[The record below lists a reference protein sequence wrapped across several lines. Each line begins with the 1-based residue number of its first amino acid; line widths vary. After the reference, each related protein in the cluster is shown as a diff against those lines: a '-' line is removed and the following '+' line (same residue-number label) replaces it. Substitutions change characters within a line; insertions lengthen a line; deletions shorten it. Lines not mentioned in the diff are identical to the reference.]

1 MMQSQS
7 LARYAEIILDQ
18 NDRALTPVVQMI
30 QAQQAQAFESLRM
43 TFPQTP
49 KPDVVLYEILA
60 NRVRSQDYQSVGQLA
75 GQYRNQME
83 NIGKLRP
90 GSSSKTAKR
99 RMQEILN
106 EHVYGVRVPQHE
118 LPLLVINGRITGG
131 QRLYDDIHFSN
142 GHTS

>member
-18 NDRALTPVVQMI
+18 NARSFTPVRLMI

-43 TFPQTP
+43 TSPQTP

-60 NRVRSQDYQSVGQLA
+60 NRVRRQDYQSVGQLA
-75 GQYRNQME
+75 SQYRNRME
-83 NIGKLRP
+83 KIGKLRRC
-90 GSSSKTAKR
+90 SSSATAKR

-106 EHVYGVRVPQHE
+106 EHVYGIRVPEHE
-118 LPLLVINGRITGG
+118 LPSRVINGRITGG
-131 QRLYDDIHFSN
+131 QRLHDDIHCSN

>member
-1 MMQSQS
+1 MMQFQS
-7 LARYAEIILDQ
+7 LARYAEVILDQ
-18 NDRALTPVVQMI
+18 NARSFTPAGLMI
-30 QAQQAQAFESLRM
+30 QAQQEQAFESM
-43 TFPQTP
+43 KKTFPQTP
-49 KPDVVLYEILA
+49 KPDVVLYDILA

-75 GQYRNQME
+75 GQYRNRME

-90 GSSSKTAKR
+90 SSSYKTAKR

>member
-1 MMQSQS
+1 MCVDAHEN
-7 LARYAEIILDQ
+7 ARSFTQAGL
-18 NDRALTPVVQMI
+18 MI

-60 NRVRSQDYQSVGQLA
+60 NRVRRQDYQSVGQLA
-75 GQYRNQME
+75 SQYRNRME
-83 NIGKLRP
+83 KIGKLRRC
-90 GSSSKTAKR
+90 SSSAMAKR

-106 EHVYGVRVPQHE
+106 EHVYGIRVPEHE
-118 LPLLVINGRITGG
+118 LPSRVINGRITGG
-131 QRLYDDIHFSN
+131 QRLHDDIHCSN